1 MMSKALVFLATGFE
15 EIEAITIIDVLR
27 RGNVTVVTASISD
40 KKSVVGS
47 HGIEVVADSL
57 AKDAVSDAQINT
69 YDMVVLPGGL
79 PGSTNLNDAP
89 LVVKALK
96 NQLAQ
101 SKWISAICAAPMVLC
116 NHGIVSG
123 KKITHYPESVKN
135 LNGAI
140 YEEKSVVIDGKI
152 TTSRGPATAL
162 AFALQLVEN
171 LNGKKSADTLANQ
184 VLTTR

>member
-1 MMSKALVFLATGFE
+1 MSKALVFLAEGFE
-15 EIEAITIIDVLR
+15 EIEAITIIDILR
-27 RGNVTVVTASISD
+27 RGSVSVVTASISD

-47 HGIEVVADSL
+47 HGVEVVADSL
-57 AKDAVSDAQINT
+57 AKDAVLDAVINT
-69 YDMVVLPGGL
+69 YDMIVLPGGL
-79 PGSTNLNDAP
+79 PGSTNLNDSPFVA
-89 LVVKALK
+89 KALK

-140 YEEKSVVIDGKI
+140 FENKSVVVDGKI
-152 TTSRGPATAL
+152 TTSRGPGTAL

-171 LNGKKSADTLANQ
+171 LSGKKLADTLASQ